1 MRLIADLISRT
12 RDELHGLASRLLG
25 RFGGAI
31 HAITAQAYA
40 SGFVGPRATL
50 GALRTAARLNGTA
63 RFMCT
68 GAESH
73 NGGHTEGVRGPAS
86 YSMLRSSRLF

>member
-25 RFGGAI
+25 RIGGAI

-63 RFMCT
+63 IHVLR
-68 GAESH
+68 
-73 NGGHTEGVRGPAS
+73 RGIAQRRT
-86 YSMLRSSRLF
+86 YRRS